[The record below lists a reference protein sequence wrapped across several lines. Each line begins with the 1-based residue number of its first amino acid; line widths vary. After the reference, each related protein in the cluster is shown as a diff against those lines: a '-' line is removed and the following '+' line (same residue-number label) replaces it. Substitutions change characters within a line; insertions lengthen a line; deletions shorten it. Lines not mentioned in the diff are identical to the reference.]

1 MDRKNRFV
9 LVASLSLVVLIVG
22 LKTAEL
28 MLSMDAP
35 SANDADLVLVRR
47 EVPEDQNAF
56 PILEEAGKKVDIPYD
71 DRSELEELL
80 AGKAWDEA
88 KVDGLLC
95 RNAEALALWRQ
106 GLARPDLLYSP
117 MRGFMDAEYS
127 WMDLGN
133 VASLNALRLHRQ
145 GDDAAAFEEAMQ
157 VVRFGRRAIGG
168 QGTLITFLLG
178 QSIREDGLAALRRM
192 LPECR
197 LESSRLAACGRDLS
211 AAGSAWA
218 DLADALRGEYA
229 ANAGVIEDLSQGKP
243 TGADTG
249 GRRSPVPGFLL
260 QVNRTKG
267 MIAEEMRPAIE
278 NTGRPYAAMVWPPR
292 RAVFREGEVPR
303 FPANK
308 LSALEA
314 FATGN
319 GIGKLMFA
327 AMSQDNRPHL
337 KCCCQYDVSA
347 AATRVLVALRAY
359 RTAKGDL
366 PRLLD
371 ELVPTYM
378 EAVPRDAFDGAPLR
392 YDRSKKLVYSVGE
405 NLTDDGGEGPAYD
418 PAQVEEVKPKDLVFP
433 IAF

>member
-1 MDRKNRFV
+1 MPFACTAKATTPQRLRRRCRLFV
-9 LVASLSLVVLIVG
+9 SG
-22 LKTAEL
+22 
-28 MLSMDAP
+28 
-35 SANDADLVLVRR
+35 
-47 EVPEDQNAF
+47 
-56 PILEEAGKKVDIPYD
+56 AGP
-71 DRSELEELL
+71 
-80 AGKAWDEA
+80 
-88 KVDGLLC
+88 
-95 RNAEALALWRQ
+95 
-106 GLARPDLLYSP
+106 
-117 MRGFMDAEYS
+117 
-127 WMDLGN
+127 
-133 VASLNALRLHRQ
+133 
-145 GDDAAAFEEAMQ
+145 
-157 VVRFGRRAIGG
+157 GG
-168 QGTLITFLLG
+168 QGTLTTFLLG
-178 QSIREDGLAALRRM
+178 QAIREDGLAALRRM

-229 ANAGVIEDLSQGKP
+229 TNAGVIEDLSQGKP

-249 GRRSPVPGFLL
+249 GRRSPVPGFFLH
-260 QVNRTKG
+260 VNRTKG

-278 NTGRPYAAMVWPPR
+278 NTGRPYAAMIWPPHR
-292 RAVFREGEVPR
+292 VVFREGEDPR
-303 FPANK
+303 FPANG

-319 GIGKLMFA
+319 GMGKLAFA

-347 AATRVLVALRAY
+347 TATRVLVALRAY
-359 RTAKGDL
+359 RTEKGDL

-392 YDRSKKLVYSVGE
+392 YDRSKKVVYSVGE

-418 PAQVEEVKPKDLVFP
+418 AGQVTEDNPKDLVFP